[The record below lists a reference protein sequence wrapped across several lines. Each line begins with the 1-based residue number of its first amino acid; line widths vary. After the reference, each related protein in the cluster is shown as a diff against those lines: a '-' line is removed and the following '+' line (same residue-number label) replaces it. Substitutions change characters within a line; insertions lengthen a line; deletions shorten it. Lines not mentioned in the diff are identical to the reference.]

1 MPTVL
6 PEWSS
11 AKRVPPY
18 TFLWYNGM
26 CALILLILVFLMPGL
41 MFKFLLFC
49 ATLIIFLMASL
60 RLLTIVMMC
69 VSAKP
74 RPAIFLETDPRMGTR
89 PWPRFTILV
98 PLFKEKHMVK
108 VLMNNLAQL
117 EYTTHK
123 LEIVMVCEADDP
135 QTCEAVRKH
144 LRAPFTLFEVPPSH
158 PRTKPKA
165 LNAALAAIPDAQK
178 GDIISIYD
186 AEDRPHR
193 LQLKAAA
200 QALCTDP
207 LLAAVQSP
215 LGYYNHRKNML
226 TVFFALEYASL
237 FHIWNPAL
245 ARLRLPF
252 TLGGTSNH
260 IRRHV
265 LEAVG
270 GWDSYN
276 VTEDAD
282 LSFRVSALRG
292 TGLPYKIG
300 CIGYG
305 TQEEAID
312 TVQDWVQQRSRWLK
326 GFMQTW
332 AVHMRPKSRNPQGQM
347 LHTKTRIKTAIALQI
362 TVGATLL
369 ATIFHVP
376 SILTLT
382 FLLGADALNFIDF
395 TPSYA
400 LFPLVLFGYGVA
412 ILSAVVGAI
421 RERKPR
427 LILYS
432 PLLPLYWLL
441 HFPAMLIASYEFI
454 FAPSFWHK
462 TKHSGKDIQ

>member
-1 MPTVL
+1 
-6 PEWSS
+6 
-11 AKRVPPY
+11 
-18 TFLWYNGM
+18 
-26 CALILLILVFLMPGL
+26 
-41 MFKFLLFC
+41 
-49 ATLIIFLMASL
+49 MASL
-60 RLLTIVMMC
+60 RLLTIILMWFN
-69 VSAKP
+69 AKP
-74 RPAIFLETDPRMGTR
+74 RPAIFLEPDPRMGTR
-89 PWPRFTILV
+89 SWPRFTILV

-108 VLMNNLAQL
+108 ALMAHLAQL

-135 QTCEAVRKH
+135 QTCEAVREH
-144 LRAPFTLFEVPPSH
+144 LRAPFTLFEVPPTH

-215 LGYYNHRKNML
+215 LGYYNYRKNML
-226 TVFFALEYASL
+226 TAFFALEYASL

-245 ARLRLPF
+245 ARLQIPF

-282 LSFRVSALRG
+282 LSFRISALHG
-292 TGLPYKIG
+292 TDLPYKVG

-305 TQEEAID
+305 TQEEAISN
-312 TVQDWVQQRSRWLK
+312 VYDWVQQRSRWLK

-332 AVHMRPKSRNPQGQM
+332 AVHMRPKFRDPTGKP
-347 LHTKTRIKTAIALQI
+347 LHVKTRVKTVLALQI

-369 ATIFHVP
+369 ATALHVP
-376 SILTLT
+376 SVLILGA
-382 FLLGADALNFIDF
+382 LLCADALHLIDF
-395 TPSYA
+395 TPPSA
-400 LFPLVLFGYGVA
+400 LFPVMFFGYGAA
-412 ILSAVVGAI
+412 ILSAIVAALRDG
-421 RERKPR
+421 KPG

-454 FAPSFWHK
+454 FAPSYWRKTPHK
-462 TKHSGKDIQ
+462 GKDVTKNKKTRATSLAELPSSPI